1 MSDDSFGDVTA
12 EYLSLRREAGLVEGE
27 HALTWVRGPEAVAFL
42 DGLLTQ
48 HLAPLP
54 PGGTARSL
62 LLGPQGK
69 LRATLWVLR
78 GDGEV
83 GLVSERDRREAVV
96 EDLRRFRIRV
106 EAEIEPEEQPVV
118 ELWGPRAVE
127 VLKAADL
134 PVPEGWTADGDL
146 VVIRAPLGPLDR
158 FFLVGV
164 EPRVLVEAGAHRS
177 GALAARAVR
186 VEAGEPLMGRDL
198 DEGTIPHES
207 GLVPQAVSFAKGC
220 FLGYELVERI
230 ESRGRARAELRG
242 VEIRENVLPP
252 EGAEVTAGDKV
263 LGRLTSVAESL
274 TLRAPVGLAVVRREV
289 EPGMEVEVRWP
300 GGRAR
305 ARVRA
310 LPMDDF
316 TESPTPPP
324 GGEGQGPGGLGG
336 KADRDRWAV
345 TSFRRPP
352 KRGGRP

>member
-12 EYLSLRREAGLVEGE
+12 EYLALRREAGLVEGE
-27 HALTWVRGPEAVAFL
+27 HALTWVRGPDAMDFL

-48 HLAPLP
+48 HLAPIP
-54 PGGTARSL
+54 PGGVARSL
-62 LLGPQGK
+62 LLGAQGK

-83 GLVSERDRREAVV
+83 GLVSERERREALVD
-96 EDLRRFRIRV
+96 DLTRFRIRI
-106 EAEIEPEEQPVV
+106 EAEIEPEERPMV

-146 VVIRAPLGPLDR
+146 VVVRAPLGPLDR

-164 EPRVLVEAGAHRS
+164 DATALVEAGAHRC

-186 VEAGEPLMGRDL
+186 VEAGEPLMGPDL

-230 ESRGRARAELRG
+230 ESRGHVRAELRG

-252 EGAEVTAGDKV
+252 EGAEVAAGDKV
-263 LGRLTSVAESL
+263 AGRLTSVAESL

-289 EPGMEVEVRWP
+289 QPGTEVEVRWP

-316 TESPTPPP
+316 ADHTTQSPS
-324 GGEGQGPGGLGG
+324 GGGAMEG
-336 KADRDRWAV
+336 
-345 TSFRRPP
+345 TSR
-352 KRGGRP
+352 